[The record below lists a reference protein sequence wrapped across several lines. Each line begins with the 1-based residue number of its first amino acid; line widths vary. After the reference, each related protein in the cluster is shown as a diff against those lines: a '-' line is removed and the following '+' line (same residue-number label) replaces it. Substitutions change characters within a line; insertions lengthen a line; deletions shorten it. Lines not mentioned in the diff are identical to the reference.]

1 LGETAV
7 RTSAGTGS
15 GWGPLPSGIVGE
27 IPEKGDTLPGSG
39 FFDGDPLFQ
48 SPPGPPKI
56 RGIQKKRY
64 NKEIFA
70 PDTGSVKFFHAVD
83 PNPG

>member
-1 LGETAV
+1 MT
-7 RTSAGTGS
+7 
-15 GWGPLPSGIVGE
+15 
-27 IPEKGDTLPGSG
+27 
-39 FFDGDPLFQ
+39 
-48 SPPGPPKI
+48 PPGPPKI
-56 RGIQKKRY
+56 RGIQEKRY